1 MGIFDKKKQ
10 EEIKKAIEKIEY
22 GTVLITIH
30 DNQITQIDATEK
42 VRFSPNKK
50 NQLK

>member
-1 MGIFDKKKQ
+1 MGFYDKQKE
-10 EEIKKAIEKIEY
+10 EEIKKAIEKIEF

-42 VRFSPNKK
+42 VRFTQQKK
-50 NQLK
+50 NKFK